1 MKQLV
6 VISLLVLCLCGC
18 EGFRYAATEAQK
30 ENAWLHREVCASAAK
45 TVASENVPQALCG
58 LTELAHGQSG
68 AFVLDQ

>member
-1 MKQLV
+1 MKQFAV
-6 VISLLVLCLCGC
+6 VLLLVCLCGC
-18 EGFRYAATEAQK
+18 QGLRYAATEAQK

-45 TVASENVPQALCG
+45 TAVSENVSQALCG